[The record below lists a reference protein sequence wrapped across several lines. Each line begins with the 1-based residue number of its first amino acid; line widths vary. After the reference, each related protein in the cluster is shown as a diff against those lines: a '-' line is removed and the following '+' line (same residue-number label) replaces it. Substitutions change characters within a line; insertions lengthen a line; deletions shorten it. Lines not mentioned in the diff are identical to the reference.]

1 MSVALFIPWWAA
13 MIGLIVASALALW
26 VGWAIWQSFRTPD
39 GR

>member
-1 MSVALFIPWWAA
+1 MPVAI
-13 MIGLIVASALALW
+13 LIAWPVLLISLCVASALALW